1 MLCKYSILIH
11 QFCLRLKYNKRA
23 KMSKSSSSSSL
34 LSIHDGKPN
43 NENVKQESSSMIDNQ
58 SNIELLD
65 NESDVDESDI
75 DESSSNSSNH
85 SS

>member
-1 MLCKYSILIH
+1 
-11 QFCLRLKYNKRA
+11 
-23 KMSKSSSSSSL
+23 MSKSSSSSSQ
-34 LSIHDGKPN
+34 LSIHDGKLN